1 MDVSDMFFQGWG
13 GVARVVVVGTLAYI
27 ALVLALRVSGTRTL
41 SKLNAFDLVVTVAMG
56 SILASILLSDG
67 VALVEGITAFAL
79 LIALQ
84 FAVTALSVRSRRFS
98 KLVRSEPRLVLRDG
112 EPLFES
118 MKDARVTRSELDTVI
133 RQSGYTDEVDVEAV
147 ILEADGSFSVIGEDA
162 SKARTKRVIAPE
174 SAEPSGGVS

>member
-1 MDVSDMFFQGWG
+1 MDVSEMLFQGWG
-13 GVARVVVVGTLAYI
+13 GVARVLIVGTLAYA

-56 SILASILLSDG
+56 STLASILLSDG

-84 FAVTALSVRSRRFS
+84 FVVTALSVRSKRFS

-112 EPLFES
+112 EPLFEA

-133 RQSGYTDEVDVEAV
+133 RQSGYTDELDVEAV
-147 ILEADGSFSVIGEDA
+147 ILEADGSFSVVGEDS

-174 SAEPSGGVS
+174 GPQVGS